1 MARAGGPEKYWG
13 YAMRFETWSKGVA
26 TLEVDCLVIG
36 VFEEGELGNE
46 ARAVDSAS
54 GGRLK
59 KLLARGDF
67 AGKLAETLLIADLP
81 DLGATRVLLAGLGAR
96 KHLDRKGWR
105 KAWAAAVGALGKT
118 GIRSVALALDRPD
131 HQELDDYYF
140 GRAVAETAGAALY
153 RINDLKTGKKPK
165 PAPLERILAGPAARS
180 AAAKISRGLAHGA
193 AVADACSVQRDLA
206 NLPGNVCTPTFLA
219 EETRALAKR
228 YRSLR
233 VQVLDEAAIRREKMG
248 CLLAVSQGSAQ
259 PPRFIVIDYTG
270 GEGATGKSAG
280 KRGGPPP
287 VVLVG
292 KGVTFDTG
300 GISLKDP
307 PTMDEMKFDMS
318 GAAAVIASLT
328 LAAAL
333 DLPLRVIGLVA
344 AVENMPD
351 GKAVKPGDIATSA
364 SGQTVEI
371 LNTDAEGRLILCDAL
386 HYARRFQ
393 PAAVVDIATLTGACV
408 VALGHHHSG
417 AMGNDEALVT
427 ELVAAGVRADD
438 RAWPLPV
445 TEEYAEQLK
454 SNFADFANIGGRD
467 GGAITAAAFLGK
479 FTQGLKWAHLDV
491 AGTAYQGGAQKG
503 STGRPTPLLADFLI
517 RRAGI

>member
-1 MARAGGPEKYWG
+1 
-13 YAMRFETWSKGVA
+13 MRFETWSKAATIA
-26 TLEVDCLVIG
+26 TLDVDCLVVGI
-36 VFEEGELGNE
+36 FEEGELSEE
-46 ARAVDSAS
+46 ARTVDSAC

-59 KLLARGDF
+59 KLLSRGDF
-67 AGKLAETLLIADLP
+67 PGKPAETLLIADLP
-81 DLGATRVLLAGLGAR
+81 GIGATRVLLTGLGAR
-96 KHLDRKGWR
+96 KSFGRKAWR
-105 KAWAAAVGALGKT
+105 KAWGAAVAALSRT
-118 GIRSVALALDRPD
+118 AIESVALAIERPD
-131 HQELDDYYF
+131 PKELDDYYY
-140 GRAVAETAGAALY
+140 GRAAAEIATAGLY
-153 RINDLKTGKKPK
+153 RINDLKSGKKPK
-165 PAPLERILAGPAARS
+165 AARLQRVAAGPVSKNAGAAVN
-180 AAAKISRGLAHGA
+180 RGLAHGA
-193 AVADACSVQRDLA
+193 AIAAACKIQRDLA

-219 EETRALAKR
+219 EEARALAKR
-228 YRSLR
+228 HRSLR
-233 VQVLDEAAIRREKMG
+233 VRVLDEPAIRREKMG

-259 PPRFIVIDYTG
+259 PPRFIVIEHG
-270 GEGATGKSAG
+270 GSGKAAAAD
-280 KRGGPPP
+280 P

-307 PTMDEMKFDMS
+307 PAMDEMKFDMS
-318 GAAAVIASLT
+318 GAAAVIAALT

-333 DLPLRVIGLVA
+333 DLPLRVVGLVA

-351 GKAVKPGDIATSA
+351 GNAIKPGDIATSA

-417 AMGNDEALVT
+417 AMGNDQGLVA
-427 ELVAAGVRADD
+427 ELVEAGVRADD
-438 RAWPLPV
+438 RAWPLPL

-467 GGAITAAAFLGK
+467 GGALTAAAFLGK

-491 AGTAYQGGAQKG
+491 AGTAYQSGAQKG

-517 RRAGI
+517 RRAGL